1 MTTLQPFRIA
11 LLFIITFSVGLV
23 AGYLIYPVANPHE
36 MRTEQRSRGDREGQ
50 FRNHVVSKLN
60 LTTEQ
65 EVRFF
70 ETLDAHRRKTRSLM
84 NSAREELDE
93 TIRSEADSL
102 KKELS
107 EFLTEEQV
115 NEWQLLARH
124 AMRGNRR
131 P

>member
-1 MTTLQPFRIA
+1 MTPNQPFRIA
-11 LLFIITFSVGLV
+11 LLFVITFFVGLV
-23 AGYLIYPVANPHE
+23 AGYLIYPVANQQE
-36 MRTEQRSRGDREGQ
+36 VRLERTRGDREGQ
-50 FRNHVVSKLN
+50 FRNHVVAKLN
-60 LTTEQ
+60 LTPDQ

-70 ETLDAHRRKTRSLM
+70 ETLDAHRRKTRLLM

-102 KKELS
+102 KKDLS
-107 EFLTEEQV
+107 TFLTVEQV

>member
-1 MTTLQPFRIA
+1 MTPIQPFRIA
-11 LLFIITFSVGLV
+11 LLFVITFSVGLV
-23 AGYLIYPVANPHE
+23 AGYLVYPVANPQE
-36 MRTEQRSRGDREGQ
+36 ARTERVRGDREGQ
-50 FRNHVVSKLN
+50 FRNHIITKLN
-60 LTTEQ
+60 LTKDQ
-65 EVRFF
+65 ETRFF
-70 ETLDAHRRKTRSLM
+70 ETLDAHRRKTRSHM
-84 NSAREELDE
+84 NAAREELDQ

-107 EFLTEEQV
+107 AFLTEEQV

>member
-1 MTTLQPFRIA
+1 MTPIQPFRIA
-11 LLFIITFSVGLV
+11 LLFVITFSVGLV
-23 AGYLIYPVANPHE
+23 AGYLTYPVVNQQE
-36 MRTEQRSRGDREGQ
+36 VRSERTRGDREGQ
-50 FRNHVVSKLN
+50 FRNHVVTKLN
-60 LTTEQ
+60 LTPDQ

-70 ETLDAHRRKTRSLM
+70 ETLDAHRRKTRVLM

-93 TIRSEADSL
+93 AIRSEADSL
-102 KKELS
+102 KKDLS
-107 EFLTEEQV
+107 TFLTVEQV